1 MGLGFSRDVGAAE
14 KRKRSEPTLAPLYQ
28 KLVLFHAR
36 VGEARILT
44 SPRS

>member
-1 MGLGFSRDVGAAE
+1 MGLGFSRDRWCCC
-14 KRKRSEPTLAPLYQ
+14 KRKRGEPTLAPLYH
-28 KLVLFHAR
+28 KLVLFYTL